1 MIPGN
6 IWQLTLHLQIGR
18 VTFKQDAKII
28 LNKISHKN
36 AKKLELDFR
45 KKQTNKTDFDL
56 NG

>member
-6 IWQLTLHLQIGR
+6 IWQLTLHLQIER